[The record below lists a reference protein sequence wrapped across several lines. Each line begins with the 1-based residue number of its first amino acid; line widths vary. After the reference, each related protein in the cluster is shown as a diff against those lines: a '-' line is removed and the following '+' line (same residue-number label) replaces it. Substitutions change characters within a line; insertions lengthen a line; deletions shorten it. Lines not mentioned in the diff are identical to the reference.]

1 LESVILDGKVKTVK
15 NLKYIGMVAVVLAA
29 AGSMQ
34 QAQADEGAG
43 PTAIT
48 GSISFIGTATTDG
61 SSIASATEF
70 TSIVAKVKSD
80 SGDYALVP
88 SSAGPTPG
96 VTTLTSTGVLNVMTD
111 YSFDPSQNTVTP
123 LWDFTSGGITYSFD
137 ATTLTAVFNTSAD
150 AWDISGLGDA
160 FITGG
165 NTDYAETP
173 GTWSAVVSGSTSSF
187 NFGSAEDPPGPA
199 TVPRAPDG
207 GLTVGLLGGVM
218 VGLYV
223 FRRKLT

>member
-1 LESVILDGKVKTVK
+1 
-15 NLKYIGMVAVVLAA
+15 MVLAG
-29 AGSMQ
+29 AGPMQ

-43 PTAIT
+43 PTVIT

-70 TSIVAKVKSD
+70 TSITAKVKSD

-96 VTTLTSTGVLNVMTD
+96 VTTLTSKGILNIMSD
-111 YSFDPSQNTVTP
+111 YSFNPSQGTVTP
-123 LWDFTSGGITYSFD
+123 LWQFTSGGITYSFD
-137 ATTLTAVFNTSAD
+137 ATTLTASFIAG
-150 AWDISGLGDA
+150 AWDISGSGDA

-173 GTWSAVVSGSTSSF
+173 GTWSAVVSGSKSSF
-187 NFGSAEDPPGPA
+187 NFGSAEDPPVPA
-199 TVPRAPDG
+199 VHSNVTAPDG
-207 GLTVGLLGGVM
+207 GLTIVLLGGVM
-218 VGLYV
+218 IGLYV
-223 FRRKLT
+223 FRRKLA